1 VSSPAER
8 IAEAKAR
15 DEEGIEQGDPE
26 EIEQEESTPFEAPE
40 QPDTEPET
48 QPEPEQPEQPAAP
61 AGMSADQA
69 DELDKAYKAYA
80 KRVAKALHGELPPDC
95 RACGGLG
102 FDLTGGQGEPEFQAH
117 EKFRGCDDCKG
128 LGKVATG
135 SKVMGHDLADC
146 PDCLGR
152 GYLERLPAMT
162 AVPDQPAEYGTPSWM
177 GNVPMGGTS

>member
-40 QPDTEPET
+40 PHGPEPET
-48 QPEPEQPEQPAAP
+48 QPEPEQPDEPAAP
-61 AGMSADQA
+61 EGMSADQA

-146 PDCLGR
+146 PNCQGR
-152 GYLERLPAMT
+152 GYLEKLALVSQALDP
-162 AVPDQPAEYGTPSWM
+162 QPEYGTPTWM
-177 GNVPMGGTS
+177 GTVPMGGTP